1 MSNVRSG
8 SIEHDSQMSLASRP
22 PTQYK
27 NASWWQRRTRL
38 ERRLSLVSTVFLF
51 VAVGFAITVAALVYR
66 THDGSLTGNGAMPT
80 ETLAV
85 FSPSAAAFT
94 QSSEDLV
101 LEDGATVPDPVCDTS
116 GCVLAAAELLQNM
129 DQTVD
134 PCDDFY
140 QFACGG
146 FEKRNIIPDDQS
158 SVTTFSLISD
168 KVTEQLRT
176 LVEKPID
183 DDEAQPFKLV
193 KKLFKSCLN
202 KTRAEEK
209 GLEPLKDI
217 LAGFGGW
224 PVVVGDSWD
233 EESFIWYE
241 MIYKFRQVGYSVDYF
256 IDFSITADL
265 KNSTFRTIDL
275 DQATLGMPGREYL
288 LKGLEDKDVRAY
300 LDYQVELA
308 TLLGADK
315 EQARKEQT
323 DVVLFEIQ
331 LANISLPR
339 EERRDA
345 NKLYNPMTIG
355 ELSKQVPAVPWLK
368 YINVVLAPHHIVTED
383 ERVIVNVPDYFGKL
397 VTLLEETP
405 KRTLANYLLWR
416 VSGGSVS
423 YLNQAARKLQL
434 KYSSVLTGTTER
446 KPRWEECT
454 ELVSGSFGNAVGAM
468 YVREYFEE
476 EARQSAMSMVKD
488 IRNVFDEILDELE
501 WMDEETR
508 VRAKE
513 KAASMTTHIAYPDEL
528 LDDEKLTKLY
538 DKLELDESNYL
549 GNALNLTIFGTNYAF
564 KKLREPVNKTDWVS
578 HGRPAVVNAYYS
590 PLENSIQFP
599 AGILQGA
606 FFGQDRPAYLN
617 YAAIGWVIG
626 HEITHGFDD
635 QGRQFGPDGNLAEWW
650 APQTKTQYLERAE
663 CIIKQYGNYSFPELD
678 GLKINGINTQGEN
691 IADNG
696 GIKEAYRAYIKWAER
711 ETQMNGN
718 ESRSWDRVETRL
730 PGLGAYNVRQLFWIG
745 AANVWCQ
752 KSRPESLKLRV
763 LTGQHSPSRFRVR
776 GPFSN
781 MPQFASDFECSAQDQ
796 MNPIDKCA
804 VW

>member
-1 MSNVRSG
+1 MSNVRPG
-8 SIEHDSQMSLASRP
+8 SIEHDSQMSLASQP
-22 PTQYK
+22 PAQYK

-38 ERRLSLVSTVFLF
+38 ERRLSLLSTVFVF
-51 VAVGFAITVAALVYR
+51 VAVGMAIAVAALVYR
-66 THDGSLTGNGAMPT
+66 AQDGSLATVRVPT

-85 FSPSAAAFT
+85 VSPSAAAFT
-94 QSSEDLV
+94 QSSHDLEEQ
-101 LEDGATVPDPVCDTS
+101 LDDADPVCDTP

-129 DQTVD
+129 DVKAD
-134 PCDDFY
+134 PCEDFY

-158 SVTTFSLISD
+158 SVSTFSLISD

-176 LVEKPID
+176 LVEKPVR
-183 DDEAQPFKLV
+183 DDEAEPFKLV
-193 KKLFKSCLN
+193 KKLYASCLN
-202 KTRAEEK
+202 KSRAEEK
-209 GLEPLKDI
+209 GLQPLKDV
-217 LAGFGGW
+217 LHGFGGW
-224 PVVVGDSWD
+224 PVVVGDAWD
-233 EESFIWYE
+233 EDAFVWYE
-241 MIYKFRQVGYSVDYF
+241 MIYKFRKVGYSVDYF
-256 IDFSITADL
+256 IDFSITVDL

-288 LKGLEDKDVRAY
+288 LKGLEDKDVKAY
-300 LDYQVELA
+300 LNYQIELA
-308 TLLGADK
+308 TLLGADR
-315 EQARKEQT
+315 ERARREQT
-323 DVVLFEIQ
+323 DVVLFEIK
-331 LANISLPR
+331 LANLSLPR

-345 NKLYNPMTIG
+345 NKLYNPMTIS
-355 ELSKQVPAVPWLK
+355 ELSEKVPDIPWLE
-368 YINVVLAPHHIVTED
+368 YINVVLAPHHVIAKN
-383 ERVIVNVPDYFGKL
+383 ERVIVDVPDYFAQL
-397 VTLLEETP
+397 TQLLAATP

-423 YLNQAARKLQL
+423 YLNEAARKLQL

-476 EARQSAMSMVKD
+476 EARQSAKSMVKD
-488 IRNVFDEILDELE
+488 IRDVFDEILGELE

-508 VRAKE
+508 IRAKE
-513 KAASMTTHIAYPDEL
+513 KAASMATHIAYPDEL
-528 LDDEKLTKLY
+528 LDDNKLTKLY
-538 DKLELDESNYL
+538 TKLELDSEDYL

-564 KKLREPVNKTDWVS
+564 KKLREAVNKTDWVS

-606 FFGQDRPAYLN
+606 FFGQNRPTYLN
-617 YAAIGWVIG
+617 YAGIGWVIG

-635 QGRQFGPDGNLAEWW
+635 QGRQFGPNGNLAEWW
-650 APQTKTQYLERAE
+650 APKTKEQYLERAE
-663 CIIKQYGNYSFPELD
+663 CIINQYGNYSFPELD
-678 GLKINGINTQGEN
+678 GLKINGITTQGEN

-711 ETQMNGN
+711 QSQGATA
-718 ESRSWDRVETRL
+718 WDHVEARL
-730 PGLGAYNVRQLFWIG
+730 PGLSGYSVRQMFWIG

-752 KSRPESLKLRV
+752 KSRPESLKLRI

-776 GPFSN
+776 GPFAN
-781 MPQFASDFECSAQDQ
+781 MPEFASDFKCSLKQQ
-796 MNPIDKCA
+796 MNPVNKCA